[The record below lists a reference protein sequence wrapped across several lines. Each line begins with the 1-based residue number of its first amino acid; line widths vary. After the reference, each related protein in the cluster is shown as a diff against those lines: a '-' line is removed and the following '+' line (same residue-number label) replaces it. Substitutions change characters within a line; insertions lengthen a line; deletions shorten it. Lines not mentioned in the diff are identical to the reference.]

1 MEAWDL
7 VLKTLINATL
17 SPSALSLVV
26 EQDIV
31 QGVWKV
37 LEWWYTCIS
46 HTRGQSENGVE
57 QREQE

>member
-1 MEAWDL
+1 M
-7 VLKTLINATL
+7 NATL

-37 LEWWYTCIS
+37 LKRWYTCIS
-46 HTRGQSENGVE
+46 CTCAQSKNRVE
-57 QREQE
+57 QHEQELIGHKLNDPLW